1 MQSYIPYSKTKTIFT
16 TAKKVP
22 IIMLMTIQKR
32 ESIMSYYKIPSSNY
46 TLGIE

>member
-1 MQSYIPYSKTKTIFT
+1 MQSYIPYSKTNTIFT

-22 IIMLMTIQKR
+22 IMLMTIQKR